1 MSYEEKKKR
10 ETLRKDEVRNML
22 CTKHR
27 DVLQIIYFV
36 GDRLISA
43 PILIDFLCL
52 TDSQMNFSKAQKLI
66 SKLVKEDVL
75 QQEYISLSY
84 NPVRTRI
91 LYLSK
96 YATAHLRGLPN
107 TIGANTLNRKHLSP
121 NKIEKRVL
129 RAAMIYDRFKMFLTK
144 HSIVDLVK
152 HWRSNASSYAYKQNQ
167 NLLYFRKIIN
177 VFRSMPSD
185 YIHFEPTNDYTLY
198 LKQSEDIK
206 NKALEF
212 GQKSKNNKGG
222 TLDAEL
228 KEIDAVFKEPRT
240 YEWHEDVSLPKVL
253 TNMDIAGVVWDDERL
268 TIDVDYLVTQEKAEY
283 KKIVKNLS
291 VIYKL
296 FSLFV
301 RESLLN
307 FEIKLVFV
315 NELQLSK
322 FNSAANKKNDNGES
336 RVEIDLSKNGVM
348 LTDALNISIRRVGEA
363 A

>member
-1 MSYEEKKKR
+1 MNYEEKKQR

-27 DVLQIIYFV
+27 EVLKIIYFV

-96 YATAHLRGLPN
+96 YATAHLKGLPN
-107 TIGANTLNRKHLSP
+107 TIGADVLNRKHLSP
-121 NKIEKRVL
+121 TKIEKRVL
-129 RAAMIYDRFKMFLTK
+129 RAAMIYDRFKMFLSE
-144 HSIVDLVK
+144 HSIDDLLEL
-152 HWRSNASSYAYKQNQ
+152 WQSNASSYAFKHNQ
-167 NLLYFRKIIN
+167 YRPYFLRIVDVFKVLPLEYINRKAI
-177 VFRSMPSD
+177 
-185 YIHFEPTNDYTLY
+185 NDYGRY
-198 LKQSEDIK
+198 LTQMEGMKKKS
-206 NKALEF
+206 LEY
-212 GQKSKNNKGG
+212 GQQSKNNKGG
-222 TLDAEL
+222 TLDITLQKGVKFAR
-228 KEIDAVFKEPRT
+228 K
-240 YEWHEDVSLPKVL
+240 YEWHEDASLPKVL
-253 TNMDIAGVVWDDERL
+253 TNMDIAGLVWDGERL
-268 TIDVDYLVTQEKAEY
+268 TIEVDYLVTEDKAEY

-296 FSLFV
+296 FFLFV

-315 NELQLSK
+315 NELQLFK

-336 RVEIDLSKNGVM
+336 RVDIDLSKNGVM

>member
-10 ETLRKDEVRNML
+10 KTLQKDEVRNML

-52 TDSQMNFSKAQKLI
+52 TDSQMNFHKAQKLI

-96 YATAHLRGLPN
+96 YATAHLTELPN
-107 TIGANTLNRKHLSP
+107 TIGADVLNRKHFSP
-121 NKIEKRVL
+121 TKNEKRVL
-129 RAAMIYDRFKMFLTK
+129 RAAMIYDRFKMFLSE
-144 HSIVDLVK
+144 HSIDNLLEL
-152 HWRSNASSYAYKQNQ
+152 WQSNASSYAFKHNQ
-167 NLLYFRKIIN
+167 YRAYFESVVAVFKRMPMEYIDIEKVRAYGKYLLQHKI
-177 VFRSMPSD
+177 
-185 YIHFEPTNDYTLY
+185 
-198 LKQSEDIK
+198 LKQ
-206 NKALEF
+206 KALEF
-212 GQKSKNNKGG
+212 GQKSKNNKDG
-222 TLDAEL
+222 TLDVKL
-228 KEIDAVFKEPRT
+228 KEIHAVFKAPRK
-240 YEWHEDVSLPKVL
+240 YEWNEDSSLPKVL
-253 TNMDIAGVVWDDERL
+253 TNMDIASVVWDGERL
-268 TIDVDYLVTQEKAEY
+268 TIDVDYLVTEDKAEY

-301 RESLLN
+301 SELLLN

-336 RVEIDLSKNGVM
+336 RVDIDLSKNGVM
-348 LTDALNISIRRVGEA
+348 LTGALNISIRRVGEA

>member
-1 MSYEEKKKR
+1 MSYEEKKQR

-27 DVLQIIYFV
+27 DVLKIIYFV

-96 YATAHLRGLPN
+96 YATAHLTGLPN
-107 TIGANTLNRKHLSP
+107 TIGADVLNRKHLSP
-121 NKIEKRVL
+121 TKIEKRVL
-129 RAAMIYDRFKMFLTK
+129 RAAMIYDRFKMFLSQ
-144 HSIVDLVK
+144 HSIDDLLEL
-152 HWRSNASSYAYKQNQ
+152 WQSNASSYAFKHNQ
-167 NLLYFRKIIN
+167 YRPYFVRIVKG
-177 VFRSMPSD
+177 FKSMPLEYFD
-185 YIHFEPTNDYTLY
+185 RTAINDYGLY
-198 LKQSEDIK
+198 LSQMEAMKKVSLK
-206 NKALEF
+206 Y
-212 GQKSKNNKGG
+212 GQQSKNNKGG
-222 TLDAEL
+222 TLDVTL
-228 KEIDAVFKEPRT
+228 QKGVKFTRK
-240 YEWHEDVSLPKVL
+240 YEWHEDASLPKVL
-253 TNMDIAGVVWDDERL
+253 INMDIAGVVWDGERL
-268 TIDVDYLVTQEKAEY
+268 TIEVDYLVTEDKAEY

-322 FNSAANKKNDNGES
+322 FNSAANKKNDNDES
-336 RVEIDLSKNGVM
+336 RVDIDLSKNGVM
-348 LTDALNISIRRVGEA
+348 LTDTLNISIRRVGEA

>member
-1 MSYEEKKKR
+1 MNYEEIKKR

-27 DVLQIIYFV
+27 DVLKIIYFV

-66 SKLVKEDVL
+66 SKLVEKDVL

-96 YATAHLRGLPN
+96 YATAHLTGLPN
-107 TIGANTLNRKHLSP
+107 TIGADVLNRKHLSP
-121 NKIEKRVL
+121 TKIEKRVL
-129 RAAMIYDRFKMFLTK
+129 RATMIYDRFKMFLTE
-144 HSIVDLVK
+144 HSIDDLLELWSR
-152 HWRSNASSYAYKQNQ
+152 HASSYAYKHNQ
-167 NLLYFRKIIN
+167 YRAYFLGIVE
-177 VFRSMPSD
+177 VFKSMPL
-185 YIHFEPTNDYTLY
+185 EY
-198 LKQSEDIK
+198 LNRTAINEYGRYLLQAEILK

-212 GQKSKNNKGG
+212 GQKSKNNKDG
-222 TLDAEL
+222 TLDVTL
-228 KEIDAVFKEPRT
+228 QKGVKFPRK
-240 YEWHEDVSLPKVL
+240 YEWHEDASLPKVL
-253 TNMDIAGVVWDDERL
+253 TNMDIAGVVWDGERL
-268 TIDVDYLVTQEKAEY
+268 TIEVDYLVTEDKAEY

-307 FEIKLVFV
+307 FEVKLVFA

-322 FNSAANKKNDNGES
+322 FNSAANKKNNKGES
-336 RVEIDLSKNGVM
+336 RVDIDLSKNGVM

>member
-1 MSYEEKKKR
+1 MSYEEKKQR

-27 DVLQIIYFV
+27 DVLKIIYFV

-96 YATAHLRGLPN
+96 YATAHLTGLPN
-107 TIGANTLNRKHLSP
+107 TIGADVLNRKHLSP
-121 NKIEKRVL
+121 TKIEKRVL
-129 RAAMIYDRFKMFLTK
+129 RAAMIYDRFKMFLTE
-144 HSIVDLVK
+144 HSIDDLLELWSR
-152 HWRSNASSYAYKQNQ
+152 HASSYAYKHNQ
-167 NLLYFRKIIN
+167 YRAYFLGIVE
-177 VFRSMPSD
+177 VFKSMPLE
-185 YIHFEPTNDYTLY
+185 YFNRTAINDYGRY
-198 LKQSEDIK
+198 LKQAEAIK
-206 NKALEF
+206 KKSLEF
-212 GQKSKNNKGG
+212 GQKSKNNKDG
-222 TLDAEL
+222 TLDAKLQEMDGL
-228 KEIDAVFKEPRT
+228 FKLPRKF
-240 YEWHEDVSLPKVL
+240 EWNEDSSLPKVL
-253 TNMDIAGVVWDDERL
+253 TNMDIAGFVWDGERL
-268 TIDVDYLVTQEKAEY
+268 TIDVDYLVTEDKAEY

-322 FNSAANKKNDNGES
+322 FNSAANKKNNKGES
-336 RVEIDLSKNGVM
+336 RVNIDLSKNGVM

>member
-27 DVLQIIYFV
+27 DVLNIIYFV

-96 YATAHLRGLPN
+96 YATAHLKELPN
-107 TIGANTLNRKHLSP
+107 TIGADVLNRKHLSP
-121 NKIEKRVL
+121 TKIEKRVL
-129 RAAMIYDRFKMFLTK
+129 RAAMIYDRFKMFLSK
-144 HSIVDLVK
+144 HSIDDLVK
-152 HWRSNASSYAYKQNQ
+152 LWKSDASSYAFKHNQ
-167 NLLYFRKIIN
+167 YRPYFLQIAK
-177 VFRSMPSD
+177 VFKSMPLE
-185 YIHFEPTNDYTLY
+185 YFNRTAINDYALY
-198 LKQSEDIK
+198 LSQIEAMKKKS
-206 NKALEF
+206 LEY
-212 GQKSKNNKGG
+212 GRQSKNNKGG
-222 TLDAEL
+222 TLEVTL
-228 KEIDAVFKEPRT
+228 PKGFKFTRK
-240 YEWHEDVSLPKVL
+240 YEWHGDASLPKVL
-253 TNMDIAGVVWDDERL
+253 TNMDIASVVWDGERL
-268 TIDVDYLVTQEKAEY
+268 TIDVDYLVTEDKAEY
-283 KKIVKNLS
+283 KKIVKNLAE
-291 VIYKL
+291 IYKL

-301 RESLLN
+301 SESLLN

-322 FNSAANKKNDNGES
+322 YNSAANKKNNNGES
-336 RVEIDLSKNGVM
+336 RVGIDLSKNGVM
-348 LTDALNISIRRVGEA
+348 LTDALNICIRRVGEA

>member
-96 YATAHLRGLPN
+96 YATAHLKGLPN
-107 TIGANTLNRKHLSP
+107 TIGADVLNRKHLSP
-121 NKIEKRVL
+121 TKIEKRVL
-129 RAAMIYDRFKMFLTK
+129 RAAMIYDRFKMFLSK
-144 HSIVDLVK
+144 HSIDDLLK
-152 HWRSNASSYAYKQNQ
+152 LWKYSASSYAFKHNQ
-167 NLLYFRKIIN
+167 YCPYFLWIVKG
-177 VFRSMPSD
+177 FKSMPLE
-185 YIHFEPTNDYTLY
+185 YFNRTAINDYGRY
-198 LKQSEDIK
+198 LKEVEDIK
-206 NKALEF
+206 KKSLEF
-212 GQKSKNNKGG
+212 GQKSKNNKDG
-222 TLDAEL
+222 TLDVTL
-228 KEIDAVFKEPRT
+228 QKGVKFPREH
-240 YEWHEDVSLPKVL
+240 EWHEDASLPKVL
-253 TNMDIAGVVWDDERL
+253 TNMDIAGFVWDGERL
-268 TIDVDYLVTQEKAEY
+268 TIHVDYLVTEDKAEY
-283 KKIVKNLS
+283 KKIVKNLA
-291 VIYKL
+291 VLYKL

-301 RESLLN
+301 LESLLN

-322 FNSAANKKNDNGES
+322 FNSAAKKKNDNGES
-336 RVEIDLSKNGVM
+336 RVDIDLSKNGVM
-348 LTDALNISIRRVGEA
+348 LTDALNISIRRVGGA
-363 A
+363 V